1 MALEFCHGSWHSEE
15 VLQRLEASDI
25 ALCVTDS
32 EKGTTPIVATASHGY
47 FRLRDE
53 GYEEADIE
61 RWADVLLEQG
71 SAWKDVFV
79 YFKHEK
85 EGKGAEFARSLARTL
100 ESRAEVR

>member
-1 MALEFCHGSWHSEE
+1 MALEFRHGSWHSEE

-79 YFKHEK
+79 YFKHEE